1 MKRKITFLFV
11 LFITF
16 KVSFSQTD
24 LDHYK
29 YVIIPTTYD
38 FCTEPDQYQLNSLTK
53 FLFEKQGFIA
63 LMNDEPLPN
72 DLINNG
78 CLALWADVLNE
89 SSIFVT
95 KFRVE
100 LKNCQ
105 KQVVY
110 TSGVGQSREK
120 KYKVAYNLSL
130 REAFESFDTLNY
142 SYNPKISEQ
151 KAVSANT
158 EKSTAIAPSVIGVA
172 QSDSKSNGA
181 DMDQPLTAR
190 KIDVINYELLN
201 SKGEVVYKLI
211 FSGKEEFY
219 MVEGMQATVYKLND
233 KWVIAKTIADGSL
246 QVQTLN
252 VTF

>member
-1 MKRKITFLFV
+1 MIKKIILLFV
-11 LFITF
+11 LCWSIQF
-16 KVSFSQTD
+16 SFSQSE
-24 LDHYK
+24 LDSYK
-29 YVIIPTTYD
+29 YVIVPTSYD
-38 FCTEPDQYQLNSLTK
+38 FCKEPDQYQLNSLSK
-53 FLFEKQGFIA
+53 FLFEKQGFKV
-63 LMNDEPLPN
+63 LMSDDAIPQ

-78 CLALWADVLNE
+78 CLALYADVIKE
-89 SSIFVT
+89 PGMFVT
-95 KFRVE
+95 KLKIE
-100 LKNCQ
+100 LKDCQ
-105 KQVVY
+105 KQLVY
-110 TSGVGQSREK
+110 TSRIGKSREK
-120 KYKVAYNLSL
+120 KYQVAYNIAL
-130 REAFESFDTLNY
+130 RQAFESFDTLNY
-142 SYNPKISEQ
+142 SYNLKISEQ

-201 SKGEVVYKLI
+201 SKGEVVFKLI